1 MKAYQIYF
9 IILKILIIAQI
20 AAIYFK
26 KHTKDS
32 DIFILS
38 DTVFKL
44 SAGIFLISFFM
55 IHNFPGIEFEDTL
68 ILRFAG
74 VIILFDIDYT
84 GLVNLISKYV
94 PSLSG
99 TVAPLERLRL

>member
-26 KHTKDS
+26 KHTEDS
-32 DIFILS
+32 DIFIIS
-38 DTVFKL
+38 DTVFKI
-44 SAGIFLISFFM
+44 SAGIFLISFFL
-55 IHNFPGIEFEDTL
+55 IHNFPGLEFEDTL

-74 VIILFDIDYT
+74 VIILFDIDYS
-84 GLVNLISKYV
+84 GLVNVISKYV
-94 PSLSG
+94 PSLGG
-99 TVAPLERLRL
+99 TVAPLKQLQ